1 MLVTVAHGLCVGWVM
16 GGVYVWR
23 GAPEHREEKER
34 KGREKAEGVFN
45 SLKKNKE
52 RSIKENEMNLLV
64 YVFGLEID
72 WIYF

>member
-34 KGREKAEGVFN
+34 KGREKAGVFN
-45 SLKKNKE
+45 SLKKKGAFNKGE
-52 RSIKENEMNLLV
+52 
-64 YVFGLEID
+64 
-72 WIYF
+72 

>member
-1 MLVTVAHGLCVGWVM
+1 MC
-16 GGVYVWR
+16 GGV
-23 GAPEHREEKER
+23 HRSKKER